1 MAAPSGNTFSSNT
14 KSSMTVYYDVSRL
27 CAVIEDLAQKQAASI
42 PGYSNTELANY
53 IANFIYTGANNY
65 GNSTFTPAPS
75 RTKSRGQTWQGNA
88 TIQGVV
94 NCLYDCSSANS

>member
-1 MAAPSGNTFSSNT
+1 
-14 KSSMTVYYDVSRL
+14 MTVYYDVSRL
-27 CAVIEDLAQKQAASI
+27 CAVIEDLAYKQATGF

-65 GNSTFTPAPS
+65 GNSTYTPNPS
-75 RTKSRGQTWQGNA
+75 RAKTAIKWQGNA

-94 NCLYDCSSANS
+94 NCLYDCSSANA